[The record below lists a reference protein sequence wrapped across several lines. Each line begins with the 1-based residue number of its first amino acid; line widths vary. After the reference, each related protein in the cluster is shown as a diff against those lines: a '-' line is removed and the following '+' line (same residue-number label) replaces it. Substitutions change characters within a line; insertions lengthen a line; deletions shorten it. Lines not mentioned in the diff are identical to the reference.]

1 MDDPISNNCTFT
13 VATSFAKIGGR
24 GVIASAVQ
32 RVDHV
37 GIRIDVEYP
46 VVNVSNDNVGN
57 IEYHEQPR

>member
-1 MDDPISNNCTFT
+1 MILYPTIARSLLQRR
-13 VATSFAKIGGR
+13 SQKIGGR